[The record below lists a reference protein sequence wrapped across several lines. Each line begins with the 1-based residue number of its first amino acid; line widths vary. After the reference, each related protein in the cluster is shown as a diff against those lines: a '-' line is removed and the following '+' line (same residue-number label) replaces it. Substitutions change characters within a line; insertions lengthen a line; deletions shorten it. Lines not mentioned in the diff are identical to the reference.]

1 MVDNAYYEIMRNF
14 TKYGFL
20 FISIVTLVF
29 SANAQEIDIDPMLIH
44 LKAQVVSKGD
54 SAAVPYATV
63 INFRTKAGIRSNVS
77 GYFSMEMLNI
87 DSLVITA
94 VGFKTTT
101 ARVPADFH
109 EDNMLMVYMEPIV
122 YPLGEVEVTG
132 EAPKVNTAG
141 IPMGKPNPIP
151 VEMRGDAFNEKPP
164 ILAAFF
170 SPISYM
176 QYYLSRKEKNKRKVR
191 AAVQNEKLWEAHSKN
206 YNKEVVMR
214 LTGLNNE
221 QADDFI
227 IWFNAQG
234 ILPYTASEYE
244 TQAAIREY
252 FLIYSKEK
260 SGMRD

>member
-1 MVDNAYYEIMRNF
+1 MRDLS
-14 TKYGFL
+14 KYGFIIIL
-20 FISIVTLVF
+20 WVAFAF
-29 SANAQEIDIDPMLIH
+29 SSKAQEIDIDPMLIH
-44 LKAQVVSKGD
+44 LKAQVISKGD
-54 SAAVPYATV
+54 STAIPYATV
-63 INFRTKAGIRSNVS
+63 INFRTKSGTRSSVS

-109 EDNMLMVYMEPIV
+109 EENMLMVYMEPVV
-122 YPLGEVEVTG
+122 YPLGEVEVKG
-132 EAPKVNTAG
+132 EGAKVNMDG

-151 VEMRGDAFNEKPP
+151 VEMRGDAFNERPP

-170 SPISYM
+170 NPLSYM
-176 QYYLSRKEKNKRKVR
+176 QYYVSRKERNKRKVR

-206 YNKEVVMR
+206 YNKDVVKR

-234 ILPYTASEYE
+234 VLPYTASEYE

-252 FLIYSKEK
+252 FLIYSKER
-260 SGMRD
+260 SGIRD